1 MVGPMVGPGF
11 DGVGGPGFDGVGGPG
26 QGYTDLSGPG
36 MAGPTLIDP
45 YANDL
50 QPEQVA
56 FAAF

>member
-1 MVGPMVGPGF
+1 MVGPMVGPGLE
-11 DGVGGPGFDGVGGPG
+11 GLGGPG
-26 QGYTDLSGPG
+26 QGFTDLSGPG

-50 QPEQVA
+50 KPEQVA